1 MTSGE
6 GGGILGGAKILQKI
20 MAPLALSVIKIVK
33 YYDVREGGG
42 GGAKILQKIMAPPLS
57 VIKSIDQVST
67 FNFLGLHINSQL
79 TWQTHIDEISK
90 KISRVIGLIYKLQY
104 ILPQKILLSLYNTL
118 ILPQINY
125 CILLW
130 GKESKSIL
138 LLQKRAIRAVSSA
151 GFRAHSEPLF
161 KIHNVL
167 KVDDI
172 YQQRLLVFYYN
183 VVNNII
189 SANFND
195 FLPVLSVGSHSY
207 PIRNPQRQ
215 LLKHSHEYIKLSCRY
230 QLTILS
236 NEIFSITGKYY
247 NTIIAEIFG
256 NVRHIPVVSFKSYI
270 KTYFLKKYSY
280 LCHVDNCYICQV

>member
-1 MTSGE
+1 MVY
-6 GGGILGGAKILQKI
+6 KK
-20 MAPLALSVIKIVK
+20 
-33 YYDVREGGG
+33 
-42 GGAKILQKIMAPPLS
+42 
-57 VIKSIDQVST
+57 
-67 FNFLGLHINSQL
+67 FNL
-79 TWQTHIDEISK
+79 WKE
-90 KISRVIGLIYKLQY
+90 
-104 ILPQKILLSLYNTL
+104 LLRLWF
-118 ILPQINY
+118 

-138 LLQKRAIRAVSSA
+138 LLQKCAIRAVSSA

-195 FLPVLSVGSHSY
+195 FLPVLSVGSHLY
-207 PIRNPQRQ
+207 PIRNPQTQ
-215 LLKHSHEYIKLSCRY
+215 LPKHSYEYIKLSCRY

-236 NEIFSITGKYY
+236 NEIFSIMGKYY

-256 NVRHIPVVSFKSYI
+256 NVRHIPVVSFKRLY
-270 KTYFLKKYSY
+270 
-280 LCHVDNCYICQV
+280 